1 MKLNKLINTGFTLIE
16 LMVTLAIAS
25 ILLLVAAPSL
35 TAFKR
40 NSELTSLSNTLLSAM
55 NAARGEAMKR
65 NMAAYVTP
73 TDGGASWNNGWIV
86 FVDKN
91 NNQVFDDE
99 STDLLVMTQSA
110 PAGYFSIT
118 GNKSAGE
125 TPAYIRFDGSGY
137 PKAKNGDGVPNLTL
151 TIQRN
156 DLTAAALY
164 ENTRYLKIDRVGR
177 VRICKPKSA
186 SDTDCKSSD

>member
-16 LMVTLAIAS
+16 LMVTLTIAS

-73 TDGGASWNNGWIV
+73 TDGGASWDNGWIV

-118 GNKSAGE
+118 GKKSAGE

-137 PKAKNGDGVPNLTL
+137 PKLKDGGNGALSLTVK
-151 TIQRN
+151 RN
-156 DLTAAALY
+156 DLTATALY
-164 ENTRYLKIDRVGR
+164 ENTRHLMIDTVGR

-186 SDTDCKSSD
+186 SDTDCKPSN

>member
-73 TDGGASWNNGWIV
+73 TDGGASWDNGWIV

-99 STDLLVMTQSA
+99 NTDLLVMTQSA

-125 TPAYIRFDGSGY
+125 NPAYIRFDGSGY
-137 PKAKNGDGVPNLTL
+137 PKEKDGSSGNLTF
-151 TIQRN
+151 IIKRN

-164 ENTRYLKIDRVGR
+164 ENNRHLMIDTVGR

-186 SDTDCKSSD
+186 SDADCKPSD